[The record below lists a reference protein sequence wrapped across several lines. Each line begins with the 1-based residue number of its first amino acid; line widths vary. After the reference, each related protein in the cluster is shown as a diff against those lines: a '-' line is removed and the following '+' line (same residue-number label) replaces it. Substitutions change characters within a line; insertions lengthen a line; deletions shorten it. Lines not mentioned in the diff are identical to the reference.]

1 MNLKVRYKKAL
12 GLNPAGRPS
21 KALGQNFLRDQNLA
35 RKIAEAGDIQAGDL
49 VLEIGPGEGILT
61 AQILARGAR
70 VVAVEKDERLCKLL
84 AEKFANQIQS
94 GSLVLVHDDIL
105 KLDPLPTS
113 PLAGGGVPYKLIA
126 NIPYYIT
133 GAILRK
139 FLTAKHQ
146 PECMV
151 LMLQKEVAERIVA
164 RDGRESILS
173 ISVKVFGNP
182 KILFRVRRG
191 AFRPAPNVDS
201 AVLVI
206 ENISRERFHLPP
218 TPSQREGET
227 FLPFGRRNKEGVEEN
242 FFKIL
247 RAGFAHPRK
256 KLSSNL
262 KPLFGNKPPP
272 GLPFIKGEEQG
283 GGLNARAENLTVQQW
298 LKLAEML

>member
-1 MNLKVRYKKAL
+1 MRKAKK
-12 GLNPAGRPS
+12 S
-21 KALGQNFLRDQNLA
+21 LGQNFLRDQNLA
-35 RKIAEAGDIQAGDL
+35 RKIAEAGAAGAGDL

-105 KLDPLPTS
+105 KLEPLPTS

-201 AVLVI
+201 AVLII

>member
-1 MNLKVRYKKAL
+1 MRYKKAL

-61 AQILARGAR
+61 TQILARGAR

-262 KPLFGNKPPP
+262 SGLLLPKQGFGNFGKM
-272 GLPFIKGEEQG
+272 GVGE
-283 GGLNARAENLTVQQW
+283 NARAENLTLAQW

>member
-1 MNLKVRYKKAL
+1 MRKAKK
-12 GLNPAGRPS
+12 S
-21 KALGQNFLRDQNLA
+21 LGQNFLRDQNLA

-70 VVAVEKDERLCKLL
+70 VVAVEKDERLCEFL

-113 PLAGGGVPYKLIA
+113 PLAGRGVPYKLIA

-139 FLTAKHQ
+139 FLTAENQ
-146 PECMV
+146 PKQMT

-164 RDGRESILS
+164 RNGRESLLS
-173 ISVKVFGNP
+173 ISVKVFGDP
-182 KILFRVRRG
+182 KILFRVWRG

-206 ENISRERFHLPP
+206 ENISRRKFANEDL
-218 TPSQREGET
+218 E
-227 FLPFGRRNKEGVEEN
+227 KK
-242 FFKIL
+242 FFEIL

-262 KPLFGNKPPP
+262 SGLLLPKPCFGNFGKM
-272 GLPFIKGEEQG
+272 GVGE
-283 GGLNARAENLTVQQW
+283 NARAENLTLAQW

>member
-1 MNLKVRYKKAL
+1 LNLKVRYKKAL

-61 AQILARGAR
+61 EHLLEKAGR
-70 VVAVEKDERLCKLL
+70 VVAVEKDGQLCEFLKKKFVAEIKSGKLIL
-84 AEKFANQIQS
+84 IC
-94 GSLVLVHDDIL
+94 DDIL

-201 AVLVI
+201 AVLII